1 MRGRNGTVMTLWQR
15 LTCAL
20 LGASLFG
27 TVGCTGSRVGVDI
40 DDLGAAP
47 DLTSRSPR
55 PDLTIPPTYDLA
67 LPDVHVVITADNA
80 YAFGWG
86 FADRVTKLNGRPKT
100 VVAGDIFNCPLGVG
114 PESYDIPA
122 SEAPESSYLYIV
134 AWADDAVTEG
144 VIGQFERSGT
154 PLYTG
159 DANWQV
165 CATGQFYD
173 PGPAG
178 GGPSLEVV
186 NQELA
191 RCNSGTGSPMT
202 TSAGWV
208 SSAGAVTPGAV
219 GNLAVGEDNS
229 AQDGDFPIVCQKDAM
244 GQRGVDPSA
253 RWMWYS
259 PDGKSPFR
267 YTGGKNPTRTFLIFR
282 LPARVVVIG

>member
-1 MRGRNGTVMTLWQR
+1 MQALHRFGTALSVR
-15 LTCAL
+15 LSA
-20 LGASLFG
+20 AFLFG
-27 TVGCTGSRVGVDI
+27 SLLAVTACSPARVGVEI
-40 DDLGAAP
+40 DDMGVP
-47 DLTSRSPR
+47 QDLTVRPPR
-55 PDLTIPPTYDLA
+55 PDFAPPPVYDFA

-80 YAFGWG
+80 YAFGFG

-100 VVAGDIFNCPLGVG
+100 VVAGDIFNCPIGVG
-114 PESYDIPA
+114 PEAYDIPA
-122 SEAPESSYLYIV
+122 AEAPESSYLYIV

-144 VIGQFERSGT
+144 VLGQFERSGT

-178 GGPSLEVV
+178 GGPTLDVV

-191 RCNSGTGSPMT
+191 RCNTAAGSPAT
-202 TSAGWV
+202 SSAGWV
-208 SSAGAVTPGAV
+208 STTGAVTPGAI

-229 AQDGDFPIVCQKDAM
+229 SPDGDFPIVCQKDAM
-244 GQRGVDPSA
+244 GQRGIDSGA

-282 LPARVVVIG
+282 LPSRVVVIG